1 MRKCCG
7 TSTREWGADAI
18 FDVTCGSCGHP
29 VEFFKDEITR
39 HCPHCRAMVHNDRK
53 AYGCGQWCSAS
64 STHRR
69 NLCPKFRRA
78 KDRFYGHV
86 IA

>member
-7 TSTREWGADAI
+7 NNTREWGADAI
-18 FDVTCGSCGHP
+18 FDVICNHCGDP

-39 HCPHCRAMVHNDRK
+39 HCPQCSATVYNDRK
-53 AYGCGQWCSAS
+53 TYGCGQWCSAS

-69 NLCPKFRRA
+69 NMCSKYRRA
-78 KDRFYGHV
+78 KDRFQGHV